1 MVLTT
6 DTDWREQVRQE
17 IQAVPLLSIY
27 GLQCPGFIM
36 RRLLLLVPIVLPAI
50 AAIAQASSSDT
61 PRSGTLTF
69 SGRILDDNAPLTPGQ
84 VVTIRG
90 DVIARSESCIEARIT
105 STQSELWLCS
115 PNGRIASNMP
125 DVGDPVAARARITG
139 IKTTTEGEIP
149 LSDSFVLM
157 RVD

>member
-1 MVLTT
+1 MR
-6 DTDWREQVRQE
+6 RETGRTFHK
-17 IQAVPLLSIY
+17 AVPLLSIY

-105 STQSELWLCS
+105 STQPAGNSELWLCS